1 MFNKINRDVDHNDL
15 LTCPDSVKLFDIHIY
30 ASIFKIGSVI
40 NQEVKP
46 IAFYSIK
53 LTGTPKGYTVT
64 ENNY

>member
-1 MFNKINRDVDHNDL
+1 MDHNDL
-15 LTCPDSVKLFDIHIY
+15 LTCPDSVKLFDIHMY

-53 LTGTPKGYTVT
+53 MVSPKKRYTVI
-64 ENNY
+64 EK